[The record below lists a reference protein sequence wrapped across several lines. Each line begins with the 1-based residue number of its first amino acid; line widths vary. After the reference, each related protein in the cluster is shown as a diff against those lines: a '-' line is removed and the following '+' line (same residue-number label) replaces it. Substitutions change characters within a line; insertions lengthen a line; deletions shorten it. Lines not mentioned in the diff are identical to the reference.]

1 MLVPVFALIIYRSAS
16 AYTKQQKGKKAVS
29 KTDSLKLSQWAAVV
43 AALDFVGAL
52 PLLITKKF
60 AG

>member
-16 AYTKQQKGKKAVS
+16 AYTKQQKGKK
-29 KTDSLKLSQWAAVV
+29 LSARLTALNYHNGQLV